1 MGARTHTRP
10 RSGATRGPG
19 TPHAACLTA
28 RPLTTAERQ
37 RRPGGLNGSRAT
49 GPPGATRTRWG
60 SAVGL
65 RGPRARAPGPRAEA
79 ARTSRPAGRGGGA
92 RGPAAGPLRS
102 GRGPETC
109 GQRSNMPTS
118 PWRPFGRWILCPN
131 RELPAPQKSED
142 DRGTRILP
150 THAALP
156 SETSLGRLGN
166 SAKHAHLAHFLARLA
181 SEPSKTRVRRASLAS
196 ADSTKYRSK
205 VQNLKCTSERASSP
219 APGNNAVTHVFRGAA
234 TRPRGLLDPL
244 TRLPSECPAR

>member
-10 RSGATRGPG
+10 RST
-19 TPHAACLTA
+19 AAHNRRA
-28 RPLTTAERQ
+28 PTTAGRPERLPGHRTP
-37 RRPGGLNGSRAT
+37 RRDAH
-49 GPPGATRTRWG
+49 
-60 SAVGL
+60 AVGL
-65 RGPRARAPGPRAEA
+65 RGGAP
-79 ARTSRPAGRGGGA
+79 RPADQQR
-92 RGPAAGPLRS
+92 GPLRS

-142 DRGTRILP
+142 DRRTRILP